1 MGKIARVS
9 ARRLAYDQMKA
20 ERKQYILI
28 ANNNNNVNK
37 KQLSEND
44 INHFMKNIDKN
55 NTSYFGLVKLRQIN
69 LDTLFMYESV
79 EITLLQYAC
88 MKGRDSIVMNLLR
101 ANANPIIRNRK
112 EIFHSKKQQQV
123 KNHHHDILI
132 SSFIRKIGYFL
143 SSLILQ

>member
-1 MGKIARVS
+1 MNKKILTELIDSTFPPGIEVAIGYGSGVFEQKG
-9 ARRLAYDQMKA
+9 YD
-20 ERKQYILI
+20 
-28 ANNNNNVNK
+28 NNNNVNK

-69 LDTLFMYESV
+69 LDTLFMYEPV

-101 ANANPIIRNRK
+101 ANANLLIPCKSFSTERSDKPTCSIIFK
-112 EIFHSKKQQQV
+112 TK
-123 KNHHHDILI
+123 
-132 SSFIRKIGYFL
+132 
-143 SSLILQ
+143 SL